1 MDFTHAHVM
10 TDRQPIDP
18 GLFSRLIPVNSLN
31 PENFS
36 ALARVT
42 RVEQCPAGDVLFHED
57 DTDNHAVYLLAG
69 EVTVSS
75 TKTSITRIIVGGSE
89 DALYALSNLRP
100 RQYTA
105 TAHTPVQFIRLDHAL
120 LDKMITWDQASGIEV
135 TEFGNADGDSAWMLK
150 LLQTPVFLR
159 LPSANINAL
168 FERFEEVPMKTG
180 QIVVKQGDKGD
191 YFYVIKA
198 GRCRVVQKPGAA
210 APGAV
215 VADLAVGD
223 GFGEDALVSDAPR
236 NATVAALTAG
246 SLMRLAKRDFDP
258 LLKEPLLQRL
268 TQAEAGSLVAAGA
281 LLIDVRL
288 ESEYKKLNLR
298 GSMNIPLMKLRAR
311 AETLDKHRKIVAY
324 CDTGNR
330 SAAAAY
336 LLAERGFNAYVLA
349 DGIQALREVS
359 AANGL
364 H

>member
-1 MDFTHAHVM
+1 M

-31 PENFS
+31 PENFQ
-36 ALARVT
+36 ALARIT
-42 RVEQCPAGDVLFHED
+42 RVEELPAGGVLFREG
-57 DTDNHAVYLLAG
+57 DTDNHALYLLTG

-75 TKTSITRIIVGGSE
+75 DKSSITRAIVGGS
-89 DALYALSNLRP
+89 DNALYALSNLRP

-105 TAHTPVQFIRLDHAL
+105 TARTPIQFIRLDNSL
-120 LDKMITWDQASGIEV
+120 LDKMITWDQATGIEV
-135 TEFGNADGDSAWMLK
+135 TEFGLADGDTAWMLK

-168 FERFEEVPMKTG
+168 FERFEELPMKTG
-180 QIVVKQGDKGD
+180 QIVIKQGDKGD
-191 YFYVIKA
+191 YFYVIKS

-210 APGAV
+210 APGVV

-223 GFGEDALVSDAPR
+223 GFGEDALLSDAPR

-268 TQAEAGSLVAAGA
+268 TQVEAAALVAAGA

-288 ESEYKKLNLR
+288 ENEYKRLSLR
-298 GSMNIPLMKLRAR
+298 GSVNIPLVQLRAR
-311 AETLDKHRKIVAY
+311 AESLDKNRKIVTY

-330 SAAAAY
+330 SAAAAF
-336 LLAERGFNAYVLA
+336 LLEERGFDAYVLA
-349 DGIQALREVS
+349 DGVQALREVS
-359 AANGL
+359 VADGL

>member
-1 MDFTHAHVM
+1 M

-18 GLFSRLIPVNSLN
+18 GLFSKLVPVNSLN
-31 PENFS
+31 PENFQ
-36 ALARVT
+36 ALARIT
-42 RVEQCPAGDVLFHED
+42 RVEELPAGGVLFRED
-57 DTDNHAVYLLAG
+57 DTDDSAVYLLTG

-75 TKTSITRIIVGGSE
+75 SKTSITRAIVGGS
-89 DALYALSNLRP
+89 DTALYALSNLRP

-105 TAHTPVQFIRLDHAL
+105 TARTPIQFIRLDNTL

-135 TEFGNADGDSAWMLK
+135 TEFGQADGDSAWMLK

-180 QIVVKQGDKGD
+180 QIIVKQGDKGD
-191 YFYVIKA
+191 YFYIIKA

-215 VADLAVGD
+215 VADLTVGD
-223 GFGEDALVSDAPR
+223 GFGEDALLSDAPR

-258 LLKEPLLQRL
+258 LLKEPMLQRL
-268 TQAEAGSLVAAGA
+268 TQAEAAALVAAGA

-288 ESEYKKLNLR
+288 ENEYKKVNLR
-298 GSMNIPLMKLRAR
+298 GSVNIPLVQLRAR
-311 AETLDKHRKIVAY
+311 AEQLDKNRKIVTY

-330 SAAAAY
+330 SAAAAF
-336 LLAERGFNAYVLA
+336 LLEERGFDAYVLA
-349 DGIQALREVS
+349 DGIQALREISV
-359 AANGL
+359 ADGL